1 MNPSP
6 HISPQVD
13 RDRRDVRIPSTP
25 LGDLRLDT
33 QASQGLRVIH
43 PTVSSDRRPLVKSQA
58 RNSVGRVSTTPGNR
72 AQKDYLGPTE
82 ELGVDPSKIP
92 PTLAAV
98 AGWPPLLGGA
108 PLQVR
113 NESFY
118 CNKLTT
124 PTVGIHHN

>member
-13 RDRRDVRIPSTP
+13 RDRRDVRKPSTP

-33 QASQGLRVIH
+33 KANQRLRVIH
-43 PTVSSDRRPLVKSQA
+43 PTVSSDRRQLVRSQA
-58 RNSVGRVSTTPGNR
+58 RNSVGCKLTTPENR
-72 AQKDYLGPTE
+72 TQKDSLGPTE
-82 ELGVDPSKIP
+82 ELGVDPSKVP
-92 PTLAAV
+92 PVLTAV
-98 AGWPPLLGGA
+98 AGWPPLSGGA

-113 NESFY
+113 NESSY

-124 PTVGIHHN
+124 PTVGTHHN